1 MPVSGIQ
8 DGGPQLAAGKRSRPA
23 GGDPHRDGPARRGRL
38 DWLRHRDPA
47 RRKAA
52 RSGLPR
58 WVNPADPLPK
68 RIFTNPLFWVGL
80 VVLLCYAAALVVL
93 YLQTVPEHK
102 VAGGHV
108 VGLGREAVPKAAK
121 YAAITAIPLTALF
134 LWADRFKPQRFWIW
148 LFAFGWG
155 ACIAPAVASQIN
167 TWAASHLSIAGS
179 GDPASASRAAIFIAP
194 FVEETCKA
202 TVLFWLAILMR
213 YRWVSRLSGI
223 ALAGLSATGFAFTE
237 NILYYGRA
245 YRYAAKT
252 FGAVDPEQA
261 LHQLFVMRGLITFF
275 GHPLFTSIT
284 GIGLAIALRSSSK
297 LVRVLG
303 PAAGFC
309 VAAFLHMTYNLVS
322 SATKGPML
330 LVLYLGVA
338 VPMIIGMVVFIVR
351 QEFREARLIRER
363 LTDYARGGWFPEG
376 EVRPMSRLRT
386 RLRSLWQAL
395 FLGGR
400 VFLATIRTQR
410 AATELAYLRD
420 AMVRGIV
427 DDAGLTREKWLL
439 ARVQD
444 QRGHA
449 VVRPAARAQYRRVLT
464 MFQRFR
470 KQPNYRPPA
479 YPGPAGLGGSMPAPG
494 QAPIGPAATH
504 YSRVD
509 PNWKPPDQ

>member
-1 MPVSGIQ
+1 MN
-8 DGGPQLAAGKRSRPA
+8 GPL
-23 GGDPHRDGPARRGRL
+23 RRR
-38 DWLRHRDPA
+38 LRHRDPA

-52 RSGLPR
+52 LSGLPR
-58 WVNPADPLPK
+58 WVNPDDPLPK
-68 RIFTNPLFWVGL
+68 RMFTNPLFWIGL
-80 VVLLCYAAALVVL
+80 VVLLCYAAALVLL
-93 YLQTVPEHK
+93 YLQTVPEHR
-102 VAGGHV
+102 VSGGHV
-108 VGLGREAVPKAAK
+108 VGLGREVVPKAAK
-121 YAAITAIPLTALF
+121 YAAVTAIPLTALF

-148 LFAFGWG
+148 LVAFGWG

-194 FVEETCKA
+194 YVEETCKA

-252 FGAVDPEQA
+252 FGAVDPEDA
-261 LHQLFVMRGLITFF
+261 LHQIFVMRGLITFF

-284 GIGLAIALRSSSK
+284 GIGLAIALRSKSK
-297 LVRVLG
+297 LVRILG
-303 PAAGFC
+303 PMAGFC
-309 VAAFLHMTYNLVS
+309 FAAFLHMSYNLVS
-322 SATKGPML
+322 SAAHGPTL
-330 LVLYLGVA
+330 LVLYLCVA
-338 VPMIIGMVVFIVR
+338 VPMILGMVAFVVG

-363 LTDYARGGWFPEG
+363 LTDYARSGWIPDG
-376 EVRPMSRLRT
+376 EVRPISRLRT
-386 RLRSLWQAL
+386 RLRALWQAL

-400 VFLATIRTQR
+400 TFLATIRMQR
-410 AATELAYLRD
+410 ALTELAYLRD
-420 AMVRGIV
+420 AMTRGIV
-427 DDAGLTREKWLL
+427 DDAGLAREKWLL
-439 ARVQD
+439 ARAQA
-444 QRGHA
+444 QRGTA
-449 VVRPAARAQYRRVLT
+449 VVRPAGRANYAAVRAVFGRL
-464 MFQRFR
+464 R
-470 KQPNYRPPA
+470 KQQNYQPPA

-494 QAPIGPAATH
+494 QTPLGPAATH